1 MKLKDWVI
9 ENRSIFVDRD
19 LRFLVKDVFLD
30 DKVLLLQQDKYLSLG
45 KLQHLDRI
53 KHLYIQ
59 GMPLAYILGK
69 EIFFG
74 LEFKVDS
81 QVLIPRKETELIVE
95 KAIEIINKNNLYYI
109 LDLCCGCG
117 NIAISIKKSIKKK
130 LFICGSDVSFS
141 ALALSRRNSDI
152 YKTSIELVNADLLK
166 AFKARTFDLIVSN
179 PPYVESKN
187 IKSSLRYEPRLA
199 LEAGEKG
206 LNLLREI
213 LSEAHIY
220 LRKSGYLILEMGYN
234 HKSFLAQIINEIGLY
249 EIIEWVKDYSGHFRG
264 VVLEKL

>member
-1 MKLKDWVI
+1 MKLKDWVR
-9 ENRSIFVDRD
+9 ENRAVFVDRD

-30 DKVLLLQQDKYLSLG
+30 DNVLLLQQDKYLSLG

-53 KHLYIQ
+53 KQLYIQ

-95 KAIEIINKNNLYYI
+95 KTIEIINKNNLYYI

-117 NIAISIKKSIKKK
+117 NIAVSIKKSIKKK
-130 LFICGSDVSFS
+130 LFICGSDVSFKVF
-141 ALALSRRNSDI
+141 ALSRKNSDI

-166 AFKARTFDLIVSN
+166 AFKARIFDLIVSN

-187 IKSSLRYEPRLA
+187 IKSSLRYEPRVA

-206 LNLLREI
+206 LSLLREI

-220 LRKSGYLILEMGYN
+220 LRNSGYLILEMGYN

-249 EIIEWVKDYSGHFRG
+249 EIVEWIKDYSGNFRG
-264 VVLEKL
+264 IVLRKK